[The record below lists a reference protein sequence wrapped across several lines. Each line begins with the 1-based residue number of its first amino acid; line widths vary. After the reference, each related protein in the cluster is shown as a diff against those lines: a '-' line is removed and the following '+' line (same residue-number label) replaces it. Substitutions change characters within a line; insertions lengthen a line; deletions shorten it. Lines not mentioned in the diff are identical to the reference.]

1 MMKPTDILMQEH
13 RVIEVVLDCLEGIVG
28 EAISQ
33 GRLDQDAAGQA
44 LDFFKMFADTC
55 HHGKEEVHL
64 FPMMEAKG
72 FHREN
77 GPTGQMLLEHEE
89 GRAHIQGMREALEQA
104 GAGDKEALMQFAR
117 HANAYVRLLR
127 DHISKE
133 DHCLFPMANQAMSEA
148 DQQDLA
154 SRFHHVESQEMGEGT
169 HERYLTIAEA
179 LAAKYNVEGSAVL
192 AAAGTCACHHHSH

>member
-1 MMKPTDILMQEH
+1 MKPTDILMQEH

-28 EAISQ
+28 EAAAQ
-33 GRLDQDAAGQA
+33 GRLDKGAAGQA
-44 LDFFKMFADTC
+44 IDFFKMFADTC
-55 HHGKEEVHL
+55 HHGKEEAHL
-64 FPMMEAKG
+64 FPMMEARG

-89 GRAHIQGMREALEQA
+89 GRAHIQGMRAALDLAAE
-104 GAGDKEALMQFAR
+104 GDKPALQQFAR
-117 HANAYVRLLR
+117 HANAYVGLLR
-127 DHISKE
+127 EHIRKE

-169 HERYLTIAEA
+169 HERYLAIAEA
-179 LAAKYNVEGSAVL
+179 LAAKYGVENAAAL
-192 AAAGTCACHHHSH
+192 ASAGTCACQHHSH